1 MSKHREKFTQPLTG
15 RFLGWGDDCNP
26 HRYIKI
32 ATVSGDKVA
41 KVAKS
46 LRPSIQ
52 DWEPGIWLTML
63 AKKQVNLTTG
73 ETSIKVK
80 YLLTPP
86 SMSGTRT
93 LVDNPTPMQVAE
105 PIEPIQIRVCQGSS
119 CRRRGSEGICRTMQ
133 AYIDRH
139 DLTDRVE
146 LKPVKCL
153 HQCKAAPH
161 AIITHPVG
169 GSQPQ
174 KTHYR
179 QLQHYQIKA
188 ILTQHLPIE
197 SPANPIGYNLVRK
210 ISNYLQRQIAS
221 PSTAL

>member
-1 MSKHREKFTQPLTG
+1 MSKHLEKFTQPLTG
-15 RFLGWGDDCNP
+15 QFLGWGDDCNP

-32 ATVSGDKVA
+32 ATTSGERVA
-41 KVAKS
+41 KIAKS

-63 AKKQVNLTTG
+63 AKKQVNLETG
-73 ETSIKVK
+73 KTSIKVK
-80 YLLTPP
+80 YLLTAPAVNE
-86 SMSGTRT
+86 TRT
-93 LVDNPTPMQVAE
+93 LLNNSIPKQIAGL
-105 PIEPIQIRVCQGSS
+105 IETVQIRVCQGSS
-119 CRRRGSEGICRTMQ
+119 CRRKGSEGICRTMQ

-139 DLTDRVE
+139 DLTDQVE

-169 GSQPQ
+169 GTKPE

-179 QLQHYQIKA
+179 QLHNYQVKA
-188 ILTQHLPIE
+188 ILTQHLPID
-197 SPANPIGYNLVRK
+197 SPAHPIGYNLIEK
-210 ISNYLQRQIAS
+210 IGVYLQSQINFT
-221 PSTAL
+221 STAL

>member
-1 MSKHREKFTQPLTG
+1 M
-15 RFLGWGDDCNP
+15 GWGDDCKP

-32 ATVSGDKVA
+32 ATTSGEQVA

-52 DWEPGIWLTML
+52 DWKPGIWLTML
-63 AKKQVNLTTG
+63 AKKQVDFATG

-86 SMSGTRT
+86 AANKART
-93 LVDNPTPMQVAE
+93 LSNNSIPRQVAE
-105 PIEPIQIRVCQGSS
+105 PIETVEIRVCQGSS
-119 CRRRGSEGICRTMQ
+119 CRHRGSERICRTMQ

-169 GSQPQ
+169 GNQPQ

-179 QLQHYQIKA
+179 QLQHYQVKA
-188 ILTQHLPIE
+188 ILTQHFPIE
-197 SPANPIGYNLVRK
+197 SPAHPIGYNLIRK
-210 ISNYLQRQIAS
+210 IGSYLHQQIS
-221 PSTAL
+221 STSTAL